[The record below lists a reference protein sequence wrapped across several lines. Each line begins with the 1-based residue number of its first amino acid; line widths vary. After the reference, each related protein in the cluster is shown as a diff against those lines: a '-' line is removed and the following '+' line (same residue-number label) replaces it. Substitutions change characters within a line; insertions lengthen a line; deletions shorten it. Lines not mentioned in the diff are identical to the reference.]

1 MMCPDI
7 YWGML
12 KRQRL
17 EISKILA
24 ATLFYSKKYYVMKI
38 QSGLSM
44 IIFLLSSYNVY
55 SQQIHFILPLPTQSS
70 VILSGITPFDLADL
84 TGDSLVL
91 GYLQVSTQNNE
102 RQAVKTPMA
111 KESWLKNVITANTLA
126 SFAQLAK
133 PVLYVINDIS
143 VGRVATGNYA
153 RIKATVYAKGIT
165 GYQLLKLVD
174 TFVTDRAANINS
186 VDGLVN
192 TAIAGT
198 AGLLRGALVPNP
210 AEPGKTRAEVIQ
222 LEQSK
227 YDFIRN
233 GTNPTGIYL
242 SYQEYKA
249 KSPAFVQLFV
259 KSDTTT
265 KTIEIKSF
273 TLADSTLKTVKPWA
287 VAIDNE
293 LYIYQGKK
301 LYPVEAVG
309 NNLVFSKFIDPT
321 TRKTTAASGA

>member
-1 MMCPDI
+1 
-7 YWGML
+7 
-12 KRQRL
+12 
-17 EISKILA
+17 
-24 ATLFYSKKYYVMKI
+24 
-38 QSGLSM
+38 
-44 IIFLLSSYNVY
+44 
-55 SQQIHFILPLPTQSS
+55 
-70 VILSGITPFDLADL
+70 
-84 TGDSLVL
+84 
-91 GYLQVSTQNNE
+91 
-102 RQAVKTPMA
+102 MA

-321 TRKTTAASGA
+321 TRKNNGGFWSMTVGSGLTGIYKNIFDNVNTLALTNYHGKALTGEAIKVNVDTGAPEL